1 MQFEHAWCDECR
13 GSFHVVLVISNP
25 LYRPIRTII
34 TRASC
39 MCPISVP
46 ARARARE
53 NFPELRG
60 DIFMRSISRTYVG
73 KTYSRARAYNCSLR
87 EFKVWNSRERAYL
100 LQFNIL
106 SCAFSSLLSSF
117 LPSLLLSGVYHFQF
131 RTFCI
136 FGTVTDRK
144 QLPNTP
150 SCGHLV
156 LYSREEAFGIYNFQR
171 LFNDHRLMHGFP
183 YELWSSFARLLR
195 WLGTFHRISGAHLV
209 FAVPSSL

>member
-1 MQFEHAWCDECR
+1 
-13 GSFHVVLVISNP
+13 
-25 LYRPIRTII
+25 
-34 TRASC
+34 
-39 MCPISVP
+39 MCLISVP
-46 ARARARE
+46 ARARE

-106 SCAFSSLLSSF
+106 SCAFSSLLFSF

-195 WLGTFHRISGAHLV
+195 WLGTFHHRGRILYSRCLPRFSYATKLQI
-209 FAVPSSL
+209 SSLKKKRYM